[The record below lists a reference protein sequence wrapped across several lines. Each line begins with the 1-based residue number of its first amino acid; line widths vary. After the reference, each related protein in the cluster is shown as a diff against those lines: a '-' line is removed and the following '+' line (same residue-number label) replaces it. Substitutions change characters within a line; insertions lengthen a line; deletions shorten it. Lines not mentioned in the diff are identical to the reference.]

1 MVTKIITSSGRLSY
15 ERMAERYQ
23 DFEIYEIQE
32 LKENSGNQN
41 TKKNTTTWLNVW
53 TRRADNNFETTLVAC
68 EAKHLVENRQ
78 IGLRYWISLVV
89 VLANNSMICTLYF
102 KIVPNFTRLTVR
114 EIMYNN
120 FEISLVLFK
129 LNNTRNHAITYL
141 IYSIFFHFF
150 SFFH

>member
-78 IGLRYWISLVV
+78 IGLRY
-89 VLANNSMICTLYF
+89 
-102 KIVPNFTRLTVR
+102 
-114 EIMYNN
+114 
-120 FEISLVLFK
+120 
-129 LNNTRNHAITYL
+129 
-141 IYSIFFHFF
+141 
-150 SFFH
+150 